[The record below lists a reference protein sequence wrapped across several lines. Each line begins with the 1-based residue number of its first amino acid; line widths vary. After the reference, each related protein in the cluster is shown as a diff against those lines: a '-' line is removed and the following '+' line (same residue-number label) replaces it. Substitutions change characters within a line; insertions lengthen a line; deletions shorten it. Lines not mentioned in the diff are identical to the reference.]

1 MVVASA
7 AVAYLLGSVPF
18 SQLVA
23 RWRRGV
29 DLRSVGSG
37 TVSGTALYR
46 VAGLW
51 PLVLGG
57 GLDVAK
63 GALAAAVAVP
73 LADGGTASGVAAS
86 AGVVVGHCWSV
97 FLRGAG
103 GRGMSPAMG
112 ALAVLAWP
120 GAVVLLAGLAVGR
133 LLRRTALVA
142 LLADLLLVVVLTV
155 TDGPAGTALAVAVV
169 VPMLVK
175 RVLGNARPD
184 GGLHTYRWRLLYD
197 ADPPARPGSPA
208 P

>member
-1 MVVASA
+1 MVA
-7 AVAYLLGSVPF
+7 ACAAAAYLLGSVPF

-29 DLRSVGSG
+29 DLRTVGPG

-46 VAGLW
+46 VAGVW

-63 GALAAAVAVP
+63 GAVAVAIAVH
-73 LADGGTASGVAAS
+73 LLDGGTACAVAAS

-103 GRGMSPAMG
+103 GRGLSPAMG

-120 GAVVLLAGLAVGR
+120 GAVTLLAGLAVGR
-133 LLRRTALVA
+133 LVRQTALVA
-142 LLADLLLVVVLTV
+142 LLAALLLVPVLTL
-155 TDGPAGTALAVAVV
+155 THDGAGSALAVAVV

-175 RVLGNARPD
+175 RVLGNERPD
-184 GGLHTYRWRLLYD
+184 DGLRTYRWRLLFD
-197 ADPPARPGSPA
+197 ADPPARPGRSA
-208 P
+208 S